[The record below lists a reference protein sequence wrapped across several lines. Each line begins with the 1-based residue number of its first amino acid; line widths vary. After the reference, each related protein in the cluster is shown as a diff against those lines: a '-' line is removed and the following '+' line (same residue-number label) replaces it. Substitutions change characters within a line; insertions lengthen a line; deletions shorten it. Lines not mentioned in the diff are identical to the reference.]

1 MFGLGVAVEV
11 EEGDEEGSGEEML
24 PRVVTPLLF
33 FETANAVEKWLK
45 LAVVTS
51 ARANIDTATTMKAVE
66 LLFLYDIKKL

>member
-1 MFGLGVAVEV
+1 
-11 EEGDEEGSGEEML
+11 ML

-66 LLFLYDIKKL
+66 LLFLYDIKKV